1 MRFKKGVREM
11 KILNDEEILKE
22 LDRIIQLCY
31 FSEDKEEVL
40 EKLENLYKEVKNAK
54 SC

>member
-1 MRFKKGVREM
+1 MNGISK
-11 KILNDEEILKE
+11 EEILKE

-40 EKLENLYKEVKNAK
+40 EKLENLYKEVENAK